1 MKLSI
6 IAEQCYADC
15 HLCFL
20 PFEFIKTVC
29 RVIYT
34 FYHKIEKMNVFKGA
48 FTLANFAHDFAL
60 SLHVLQNKNY
70 LFSLLNVQASA
81 KSRAKSRLCKRTLK
95 KKLQL
100 HRKKIG

>member
-1 MKLSI
+1 MKLSV

-15 HLCFL
+15 HLCLL

-34 FYHKIEKMNVFKGA
+34 FYHKIEKMNVFK
-48 FTLANFAHDFAL
+48 
-60 SLHVLQNKNY
+60 
-70 LFSLLNVQASA
+70 
-81 KSRAKSRLCKRTLK
+81 

-100 HRKKIG
+100 HRKKIGLQSFISIEQHVLDTNP